1 MDEARDLQI
10 LKQGYAVTRQGSRL
24 AYESPQTGARDEL
37 LGLKENII
45 IGHLIPAGTGMNR
58 YQEVEIEGA
67 PVPPAPELPPE
78 PTLAEILA
86 SDSDGEFALPG
97 AVMVEEER

>member
-1 MDEARDLQI
+1 M
-10 LKQGYAVTRQGSRL
+10 Y
-24 AYESPQTGARDEL
+24 
-37 LGLKENII
+37 
-45 IGHLIPAGTGMNR
+45 R

-86 SDSDGEFALPG
+86 SEGDGELGLPP
-97 AVMVEEER
+97 ANVFVEEEIQ